1 MAPRGRAARWSE
13 CAWAADSGSPR
24 NPWVWWGGE
33 HRSTRIQAIRRRGAQ
48 KARGKGPPRSGDAT
62 GRIRGPR
69 EACFVGS
76 IDVRDPA
83 TLHQQPPSAASQ
95 PTAGEWGPIRNRQS
109 SIHLWPGVIRV
120 LVADDQAA
128 VREGVRYLLEQQ
140 PDIAVV
146 AEVIDGEEAV
156 RLAAELKPDVVII
169 EPQMA
174 GGGGGQAVRQIMR
187 QVPPPG
193 VIVLSAHPDEEV
205 LVAAR
210 AGALSYLAKDAEPE
224 ELLRGVRAAA
234 QGLSLLDAR
243 FAEASEQTRRH
254 EHLTA
259 RELDV
264 LTRIAHGQSNR
275 EIAADLGLG
284 EETVK
289 THVSNVLAK
298 LGVSD
303 RTQAAVHALRSGL
316 VPLDPPPAC

>member
-1 MAPRGRAARWSE
+1 MSLSGR
-13 CAWAADSGSPR
+13 SPR
-24 NPWVWWGGE
+24 
-33 HRSTRIQAIRRRGAQ
+33 HL
-48 KARGKGPPRSGDAT
+48 GPD
-62 GRIRGPR
+62 
-69 EACFVGS
+69 
-76 IDVRDPA
+76 
-83 TLHQQPPSAASQ
+83 
-95 PTAGEWGPIRNRQS
+95 
-109 SIHLWPGVIRV
+109 VIRV
-120 LVADDQAA
+120 LIADDHAA

-140 PDIAVV
+140 TDIAVV
-146 AEVIDGEEAV
+146 AEVTDGEEAV
-156 RLAAELKPDVVII
+156 RLAAELRPDVVII

-187 QVPPPG
+187 QVPAPS
-193 VIVLSAHPDEEV
+193 VIVLTARPDDDV
-205 LVAAR
+205 LVAAP

-234 QGLSLLDAR
+234 QGVSLLDAR
-243 FAEASEQTRRH
+243 FAEASEHTRPRH

-264 LTRIAHGQSNR
+264 LTRIAHGQTNR

>member
-1 MAPRGRAARWSE
+1 M
-13 CAWAADSGSPR
+13 
-24 NPWVWWGGE
+24 
-33 HRSTRIQAIRRRGAQ
+33 
-48 KARGKGPPRSGDAT
+48 
-62 GRIRGPR
+62 
-69 EACFVGS
+69 
-76 IDVRDPA
+76 
-83 TLHQQPPSAASQ
+83 
-95 PTAGEWGPIRNRQS
+95 
-109 SIHLWPGVIRV
+109 IRV
-120 LVADDQAA
+120 LVADDHAA
-128 VREGVRYLLEQQ
+128 VREGARYLLEQQ
-140 PDIAVV
+140 ADIEVV

-174 GGGGGQAVRQIMR
+174 GGGGAEAVRAITRQI
-187 QVPPPG
+187 PAPS
-193 VIVLSAHPDEEV
+193 VIVLSAHPDNEL

-210 AGALSYLAKDAEPE
+210 AGGLSYLAKDAEPE
-224 ELLRGVRAAA
+224 ELLRAVRAGA
-234 QGLSLLDAR
+234 QGASVHDAR
-243 FAEASEQTRRH
+243 FAEATEHARPRH

-264 LTRIAHGQSNR
+264 LTRMAHGQTNR

-316 VPLDPPPAC
+316 VPLDPPTAC